1 MAYIKNEK
9 ELADLEGK
17 LEQCSKYQTKNIQ
30 LNKKLRYRDNQVA
43 KSKEKVNVLKSEKES
58 LFTEKNR
65 LEKSVNKLTKDLTSS
80 VSTQKQL
87 IKEKKKLLKKLDE
100 IKVKLQSSNVKDI
113 DELDKQYHL
122 LESKVQLLNKEN
134 NDLEKLVE
142 ILQDD
147 KLVTFADGRF
157 TDETREVIMELVPLN
172 VSINKVNDVIEVVLH
187 TLTNKDVSKIRLPSD
202 GFRKRV
208 MEEAR
213 LIAQMQVAE
222 AMLKEGDGVIGNCLH
237 GDGASKYYRH
247 YQNFQVTTKDNKTL
261 SFGLSE
267 MAGGDAASVLK
278 EFTSITDEICYSMS
292 NTSAKDVNF
301 AKLLESIKT
310 TMSDQG
316 PINPLFN
323 AQLKILRESVLPTA
337 IENWV
342 TFDAIKKDELKEM
355 SNYFCKLHL
364 IANFGTETD
373 THLKEFEQIMLHDDF
388 ETNFVFASKK
398 ESGAFRHIRRA
409 CKVYHKSDV
418 CGVAQCGC
426 HRGTVVGFHSQKW
439 VSPWYSHRISLSEV
453 GVTVVQS

>member
-1 MAYIKNEK
+1 
-9 ELADLEGK
+9 
-17 LEQCSKYQTKNIQ
+17 
-30 LNKKLRYRDNQVA
+30 
-43 KSKEKVNVLKSEKES
+43 
-58 LFTEKNR
+58 
-65 LEKSVNKLTKDLTSS
+65 
-80 VSTQKQL
+80 
-87 IKEKKKLLKKLDE
+87 
-100 IKVKLQSSNVKDI
+100 
-113 DELDKQYHL
+113 
-122 LESKVQLLNKEN
+122 
-134 NDLEKLVE
+134 
-142 ILQDD
+142 
-147 KLVTFADGRF
+147 
-157 TDETREVIMELVPLN
+157 MELVSLN
-172 VSINKVNDVIEVVLH
+172 VSINKVNNVIEVVLR

-202 GFRKRV
+202 GCRKRV

-237 GDGASKYYRH
+237 GDGTSKYHRH

-373 THLKEFEQIMLHDDF
+373 TYLKEFEQIMLHDDF

-398 ESGAFRHIRRA
+398 ESGAFRLIRTA
-409 CKVYHKSDV
+409 CKAYHKRGSDE
-418 CGVAQCGC
+418 CGVAQ
-426 HRGTVVGFHSQKW
+426 HFNSFLSSRGETPHLESFVGNRFNIVFHNAAALYFHKE
-439 VSPWYSHRISLSEV
+439 SEV

>member
-1 MAYIKNEK
+1 M
-9 ELADLEGK
+9 
-17 LEQCSKYQTKNIQ
+17 
-30 LNKKLRYRDNQVA
+30 
-43 KSKEKVNVLKSEKES
+43 LKSEKES

-65 LEKSVNKLTKDLTSS
+65 LEKSVNKSTKDLTSS

-157 TDETREVIMELVPLN
+157 TDEIWEVIMELVSLN
-172 VSINKVNDVIEVVLH
+172 VSINKVNDVIEVVLRI
-187 TLTNKDVSKIRLPSD
+187 LTNKDVSKIRLPSD
-202 GFRKRV
+202 GCRKRV
-208 MEEAR
+208 MEEAH

-237 GDGASKYYRH
+237 GDGTSKYHRH
-247 YQNFQVTTKDNKTL
+247 QNFQVTTKDNKTL

-355 SNYFCKLHL
+355 SNYCCKLHL
-364 IANFGTETD
+364 IANLELRL
-373 THLKEFEQIMLHDDF
+373 THI
-388 ETNFVFASKK
+388 
-398 ESGAFRHIRRA
+398 
-409 CKVYHKSDV
+409 
-418 CGVAQCGC
+418 
-426 HRGTVVGFHSQKW
+426 
-439 VSPWYSHRISLSEV
+439 
-453 GVTVVQS
+453 

>member
-1 MAYIKNEK
+1 M
-9 ELADLEGK
+9 
-17 LEQCSKYQTKNIQ
+17 
-30 LNKKLRYRDNQVA
+30 
-43 KSKEKVNVLKSEKES
+43 
-58 LFTEKNR
+58 
-65 LEKSVNKLTKDLTSS
+65 
-80 VSTQKQL
+80 
-87 IKEKKKLLKKLDE
+87 LKKLDE

-122 LESKVQLLNKEN
+122 LEVQLLNKEN
-134 NDLEKLVE
+134 NNLEKLAE

-147 KLVTFADGRF
+147 KLDKLDGRF
-157 TDETREVIMELVPLN
+157 TDGIREVIMELVSLN

-187 TLTNKDVSKIRLPSD
+187 TLTNTDVNKIRLPSD
-202 GFRKRV
+202 GCRKRE

-237 GDGASKYYRH
+237 GDGTSKYHRH

-267 MAGGDAASVLK
+267 MARGDAASVLK
-278 EFTSITDEICYSMS
+278 EFTSITDEICCSMS

-355 SNYFCKLHL
+355 SNYCKLHL
-364 IANFGTETD
+364 IAILEPRL
-373 THLKEFEQIMLHDDF
+373 TH
-388 ETNFVFASKK
+388 V
-398 ESGAFRHIRRA
+398 
-409 CKVYHKSDV
+409 
-418 CGVAQCGC
+418 
-426 HRGTVVGFHSQKW
+426 
-439 VSPWYSHRISLSEV
+439 
-453 GVTVVQS
+453 